1 MFRLEY
7 YLPQTL
13 KIILKKKILSKR
25 GTDGIQQ
32 ENQIKPVKN
41 GEGNSKEG
49 VIKVES
55 ISDGVSGD

>member
-1 MFRLEY
+1 MARVLSTTNVKDH
-7 YLPQTL
+7 PQVENP
-13 KIILKKKILSKR
+13 IKK